1 MIPFLPLPW
10 AITHIARIPAMV
22 RTSWASILS
31 ANRFASLTL
40 QSSIFRGSSSSV
52 PWTYTTNEELPRDHA
67 QRTVP
72 GRWPNLFSPS
82 RTQDL
87 GSDSEKPHHSSDTRM
102 GLSPAQ
108 PGEMVPARARAI
120 HNETTAT
127 YRIYYLQ

>member
-1 MIPFLPLPW
+1 MVSLLPFPW

-52 PWTYTTNEELPRDHA
+52 SWTYTTNEQLPRDHA
-67 QRTVP
+67 QRTAP
-72 GRWPNLFSPS
+72 RRWPNLFGPS

-108 PGEMVPARARAI
+108 PGEMVPATSIAI
-120 HNETTAT
+120 HNEITTT
-127 YRIYYLQ
+127 DR